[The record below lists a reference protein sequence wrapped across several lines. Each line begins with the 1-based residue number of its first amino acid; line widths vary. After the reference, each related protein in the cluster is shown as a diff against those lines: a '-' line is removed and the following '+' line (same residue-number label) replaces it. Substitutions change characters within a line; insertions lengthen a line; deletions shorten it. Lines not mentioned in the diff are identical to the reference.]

1 MGCSRHKAAKLVRDV
16 DSEEFWKCGFTA
28 THTVNDVVINKAE
41 CGEPVCPDHDGA
53 TMVLLEGDR
62 DVVVFIC
69 VRCKKRYEGVTEAG
83 AKKIAVEVL
92 AEKEKL
98 SKNGKPFIEKEVGN
112 IGTDF
117 EMPPGTSE
125 LLAHIKTRIG
135 EIGKLSSDEV
145 LVVTVGLVPHVYV
158 LNLESGII
166 WDRSKGMAAPS
177 DDEADE

>member
-1 MGCSRHKAAKLVRDV
+1 MGCNRHKAAKLVRDV
-16 DSEEFWKCGFTA
+16 DSEELWKCAGRPTREA
-28 THTVNDVVINKAE
+28 IEDGAIDEE
-41 CGEPVCPDHDGA
+41 CGIPVCPDHDGRSMLVQEA
-53 TMVLLEGDR
+53 GE

-69 VRCKKRYEGVTEAG
+69 IKCRKRYEAVTEAG
-83 AKKIAVEVL
+83 AKKIAAEVL

-98 SKNGKPFIEKEVGN
+98 SRNGKPFIEKEVGN

-125 LLAHIKTRIG
+125 LLAHIRTRIG

-158 LNLESGII
+158 LNLETGII
-166 WDRSKGMAAPS
+166 KDRREAPS
-177 DDEADE
+177 FSGDGDE